1 MVFLATW
8 FNLSPFKLPDPIAR
22 ADHLDGERINHQFR
36 AIPGAANLEIEK
48 MSEVRQAKRNSLRC
62 GMGVE
67 IMTHVS
73 SEKRL
78 RAIWRNMRLPNGF
91 CQKREYVIII
101 SISALPTLMWNHFA
115 ATHSNICV
123 ACCLFSLCC

>member
-1 MVFLATW
+1 MI
-8 FNLSPFKLPDPIAR
+8 K
-22 ADHLDGERINHQFR
+22 H
-36 AIPGAANLEIEK
+36 AANLDIEK
-48 MSEVRQAKRNSLRC
+48 MSEVRQAKRNSLRY

-78 RAIWRNMRLPNGF
+78 RAIWRNMKLPSGF
-91 CQKREYVIII
+91 CQKRGYVIII
-101 SISALPTLMWNHFA
+101 SISAFPTLMWIHFA

-123 ACCLFSLCC
+123 AFRLFSLCF